1 MRCSTW
7 FSICFCLALSLSLAG
22 TSQSYSSP
30 TYYTI
35 EGIDEGGVITNY
47 ADKYKALEASGVSVR
62 IDGLCISA
70 CTMVL
75 AYFPP
80 DRVCMTE
87 RGSFGFHLAAS
98 GGEDNP
104 ELTKAWLRIFP
115 DWVLDWIA
123 KTGALVANPRY
134 AFAEDFK
141 GHINLCPGSKYITT
155 DMRKLVE
162 PPEGVP
168 VPGNEKIIFKPH

>member
-1 MRCSTW
+1 MKCHSFIW
-7 FSICFCLALSLSLAG
+7 LLFSLVMLSLFG
-22 TSQSYSSP
+22 GSSVRGDP
-30 TYYTI
+30 RYYTI
-35 EGIDEGGVITNY
+35 DGIDEGGVITDY
-47 ADKYKALEASGVSVR
+47 AERYKALESTGVTVR

-80 DRVCMTE
+80 NRVCMTE
-87 RGSFGFHLAAS
+87 RGSFGFHLASS

-115 DWVLDWIA
+115 DWVLEWIA
-123 KTGALVANPRY
+123 TTGALIAEPRY

-141 GHINLCPGSKYITT
+141 GHVNLCPGSKYITT

-162 PPEGVP
+162 PTEAPGG
-168 VPGNEKIIFKPH
+168 GNEKIIFKPQ

>member
-1 MRCSTW
+1 M
-7 FSICFCLALSLSLAG
+7 LSLCGGSSLG
-22 TSQSYSSP
+22 EP
-30 TYYTI
+30 RYYTI
-35 EGIDEGGVITNY
+35 EGIDEGGSITAY
-47 ADKYKALEASGVSVR
+47 AERYKALEQTGVSVK

-80 DRVCMTE
+80 DRICMTE
-87 RGSFGFHLAAS
+87 RGSFGFHLAS
-98 GGEDNP
+98 TQDGDNP

-115 DWVLDWIA
+115 EWVLDWLA
-123 KTGALVANPRY
+123 KTGALITAPRY

-141 GHINLCPGSKYITT
+141 GHINLCPGAKYITT

-162 PPEGVP
+162 PPQTAA
-168 VPGNEKIIFKPH
+168 PGNEQIIFKPH

>member
-1 MRCSTW
+1 MKWLSSTLLL
-7 FSICFCLALSLSLAG
+7 SSLALVSLCGGSSLG
-22 TSQSYSSP
+22 EP
-30 TYYTI
+30 RYYTI
-35 EGIDEGGVITNY
+35 EGIDEGGSITAY
-47 ADKYKALEASGVSVR
+47 AERYKALEATGISVK

-80 DRVCMTE
+80 DRICMTE
-87 RGSFGFHLAAS
+87 RGSFGFHLAS
-98 GGEDNP
+98 SDGQDNP

-115 DWVLDWIA
+115 EWVLDWLSR
-123 KTGALVANPRY
+123 TGALIAAPRY

-141 GHINLCPGSKYITT
+141 GHINLCPGAKYITT

-162 PPEGVP
+162 PPQTAA
-168 VPGNEKIIFKPH
+168 PGNEQIIFKPH

>member
-1 MRCSTW
+1 MKWNFSAALLLAFSLWACLCSASMAETR
-7 FSICFCLALSLSLAG
+7 FYVID
-22 TSQSYSSP
+22 
-30 TYYTI
+30 
-35 EGIDEGGVITNY
+35 GIDEGGVITTY
-47 ADKYKALEASGVSVR
+47 AEKYKALEASGVSVK

-80 DRVCMTE
+80 NRICMTE
-87 RGSFGFHLAAS
+87 RGSFGFHLAS
-98 GGEDNP
+98 TGNEENP

-115 DWVLDWIA
+115 QWVLDWVA
-123 KTGALVANPRY
+123 QTGALVSAPRY

-141 GHINLCPGSKYITT
+141 GHIPLCPGAKYITT

-162 PPEGVP
+162 PPQTP
-168 VPGNEKIIFKPH
+168 APGNEQIIFKPH